1 MADTVLSCW
10 AWSLVCL
17 LGWALLK
24 FHVMECVWEYVAGR
38 PLGDACWH
46 KLGLAGHRSLLV
58 NLLLAAVFPPMLYL
72 IYSQDVGSGKQ
83 FLRTGASA

>member
-1 MADTVLSCW
+1 M
-10 AWSLVCL
+10 
-17 LGWALLK
+17 GWALLK